1 MNLVS
6 GNDEVK
12 DETVPHRVDSL
23 RSLYGVFGALRL
35 LYYGP
40 AVLSFYPSM
49 ILFYGSIGSGLPL

>member
-23 RSLYGVFGALRL
+23 RSLYGVFL
-35 LYYGP
+35 LIYWFWFASVISVIP
-40 AVLSFYPSM
+40 VSVNS
-49 ILFYGSIGSGLPL
+49 SI